1 MGQSFKIQLEDTQKG
16 PHWSLVVYR
25 VVEKSDAYIINYYF
39 AEIRVS
45 EFDIWH
51 DGGWPIAPETGIIY
65 HFLASYWSM
74 TNNTVSWLAESDQ
87 SLFISSL
94 PSPTLWPDCDRWSWK
109 AQI

>member
-74 TNNTVSWLAESDQ
+74 TNNTVSWLAEYEAS
-87 SLFISSL
+87 
-94 PSPTLWPDCDRWSWK
+94 WPRNIR
-109 AQI
+109 QIDG